1 METLYLSRR
10 NLLTLL
16 SKLDRKEKGE
26 STTCAIVKYRRHNV
40 GQYIQSVEAVVIVA
54 VPDEEYYVALGRKPG
69 EVLESDEEAMYRGNW
84 K

>member
-54 VPDEEYYVALGRKPG
+54 VPDEAYYAAMGGPG
-69 EVLESDEEAMYRGNW
+69 EIVAEDEANIRSIG
-84 K
+84 